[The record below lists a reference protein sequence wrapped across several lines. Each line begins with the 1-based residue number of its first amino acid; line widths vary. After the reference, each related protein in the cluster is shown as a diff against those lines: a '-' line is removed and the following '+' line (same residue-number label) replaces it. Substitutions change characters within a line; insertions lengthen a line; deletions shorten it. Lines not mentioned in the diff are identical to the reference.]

1 MLGAM
6 LITQIQLAAMSRV
19 RTSEEERRDFFL
31 YVDEFQNFATESFV
45 KILSGAR
52 KYRLNLTL
60 ANQYVAQI
68 PERTRAAVLGNC
80 GSLISFLLG
89 AGDASL
95 FRQEFNQQYSM
106 EDLVGLGRY
115 QIVNRLAID
124 NAICAPFPATTME
137 LSSDRSGNRTKVV
150 RVSRERYAAQSR

>member
-1 MLGAM
+1 M
-6 LITQIQLAAMSRV
+6 LITQIQLPAMSRV
-19 RTSEEERRDFFL
+19 HMPESQRRDFFL

-45 KILSGAR
+45 KILSEAR

-60 ANQYVAQI
+60 ANQYVARI

-89 AGDASL
+89 ARDASL

-115 QIVNRLAID
+115 QSINRLAID
-124 NAICAPFPATTME
+124 NVSCAPFPATTVE
-137 LSSDRSGNRTKVV
+137 SLPDRSGNRAKVL
-150 RVSRERYAAQSR
+150 RVSRERYAARNR